1 MKKFKYIILFFLTI
15 FVSGCVKYESTIDI
29 KLNKSMIF
37 SMSMAFDQSLI
48 SMMEKDPF
56 ENLDVSEAEKNGFQI
71 SRFEEENRKG
81 IKIKKK
87 VKNIDQVSSVDEKV
101 FDLSNLANS
110 EENFIFKI
118 KKGLLKNIY
127 TVKIKFE
134 KNGIMDEFS
143 DTDIDIDNSFLE
155 NLDYENIL
163 SSMDLKFN
171 VHLPFSAI
179 SHNATHALNHN
190 KDLVWDLMKLNNESI
205 DFEFSLY
212 NWVPL
217 LVIIFGLLFL
227 IVLIVLFKNHRK
239 SKENKENKGLEPLQS
254 LNITPISMSE
264 DNLQAVT
271 EKSIIQPTINNSV
284 QPSVSVPSNENRV
297 LNQTFFDSSN
307 LQNFVDSKVISSFD
321 NQLNNENGTK
331 VNDDFDC
338 SQINTTNAESF
349 PTGLD
354 ATENNLFQSPLVNS
368 TVQSLDA
375 RIANN
380 LNDSNENPVS
390 LTNEKN
396 LDTVNGQIMQ
406 DLKVEDVFNVTQIQ
420 EIENGQI
427 KNPNDN
433 GV

>member
-1 MKKFKYIILFFLTI
+1 
-15 FVSGCVKYESTIDI
+15 
-29 KLNKSMIF
+29 
-37 SMSMAFDQSLI
+37 
-48 SMMEKDPF
+48 
-56 ENLDVSEAEKNGFQI
+56 
-71 SRFEEENRKG
+71 
-81 IKIKKK
+81 
-87 VKNIDQVSSVDEKV
+87 
-101 FDLSNLANS
+101 
-110 EENFIFKI
+110 
-118 KKGLLKNIY
+118 
-127 TVKIKFE
+127 
-134 KNGIMDEFS
+134 
-143 DTDIDIDNSFLE
+143 
-155 NLDYENIL
+155 
-163 SSMDLKFN
+163 
-171 VHLPFSAI
+171 
-179 SHNATHALNHN
+179 
-190 KDLVWDLMKLNNESI
+190 
-205 DFEFSLY
+205 
-212 NWVPL
+212 
-217 LVIIFGLLFL
+217 
-227 IVLIVLFKNHRK
+227 
-239 SKENKENKGLEPLQS
+239 
-254 LNITPISMSE
+254 MSE